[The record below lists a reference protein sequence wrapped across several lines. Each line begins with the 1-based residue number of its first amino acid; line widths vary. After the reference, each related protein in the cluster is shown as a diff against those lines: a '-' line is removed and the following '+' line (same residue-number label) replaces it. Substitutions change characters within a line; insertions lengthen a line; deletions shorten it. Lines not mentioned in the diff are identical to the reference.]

1 MDAII
6 QTDQRIVFQSGKR
19 VTFNIEDADNVVK
32 TDRQS
37 QTTWDVNDKETQ
49 VSVLELGEDDPWS
62 LSRTFESSYLD
73 SGLGLE
79 FSESQNLDSSPHLLD
94 DDLDE
99 HLAFVHKSS
108 VLSRRTPTN
117 KQERSKEV
125 GIQTD
130 AYRHFLQGTHT
141 EPQADTKV
149 DFLGDD
155 PFFFEECDDHVQVVS
170 RRWYK
175 SLRKLV
181 MHLTSIVGMVESY
194 KDRRELVSV
203 RAFFV
208 WITQNIKWVLS
219 ALNKCGF
226 QFN

>member
-1 MDAII
+1 MRLA
-6 QTDQRIVFQSGKR
+6 
-19 VTFNIEDADNVVK
+19 NIGLILVL
-32 TDRQS
+32 
-37 QTTWDVNDKETQ
+37 
-49 VSVLELGEDDPWS
+49 SVLAG
-62 LSRTFESSYLD
+62 
-73 SGLGLE
+73 
-79 FSESQNLDSSPHLLD
+79 
-94 DDLDE
+94 
-99 HLAFVHKSS
+99 
-108 VLSRRTPTN
+108 VLP
-117 KQERSKEV
+117 
-125 GIQTD
+125 
-130 AYRHFLQGTHT
+130 HT

-181 MHLTSIVGMVESY
+181 KHLTSIVGMVESY

>member
-1 MDAII
+1 MAKASPVK
-6 QTDQRIVFQSGKR
+6 RIRVSDFSVTNSRYEEEFLEISEIASGEFGCVKR
-19 VTFNIEDADNVVK
+19 ARHRLDGVDYAVK
-32 TDRQS
+32 IS
-37 QTTWDVNDKETQ
+37 KK
-49 VSVLELGEDDPWS
+49 
-62 LSRTFESSYLD
+62 
-73 SGLGLE
+73 
-79 FSESQNLDSSPHLLD
+79 NLDSSPHLLD

-99 HLAFVHKSS
+99 HLAFVHKAS

-117 KQERSKEV
+117 KQERSRDI

-170 RRWYK
+170 GRWYK

-181 MHLTSIVGMVESY
+181 KHLTSIVSSVKSY
-194 KDRRELVSV
+194 QDRRELVSV

-208 WITQNIKWVLS
+208 WITQNIRWV
-219 ALNKCGF
+219 G
-226 QFN
+226 QF

>member
-1 MDAII
+1 MTP
-6 QTDQRIVFQSGKR
+6 Q
-19 VTFNIEDADNVVK
+19 
-32 TDRQS
+32 
-37 QTTWDVNDKETQ
+37 
-49 VSVLELGEDDPWS
+49 ELGEDDPWS

-99 HLAFVHKSS
+99 HLAFVHKAS
-108 VLSRRTPTN
+108 VLSRRTPAN
-117 KQERSKEV
+117 KLERSRDI

-130 AYRHFLQGTHT
+130 AYRHFLQGQHT

-170 RRWYK
+170 GRWYK

-181 MHLTSIVGMVESY
+181 KHLTSIVSSVKSY
-194 KDRRELVSV
+194 LDRRELVSV

-208 WITQNIKWVLS
+208 WITQNIRWVS
-219 ALNKCGF
+219 SILNNSKPMWF
-226 QFN
+226 SI